1 MKKGENLQFLNIVWH
16 NIIRN
21 MYEKEKYDNNKKVK
35 HAKNPA
41 FLRISGFSLQNGY
54 KLMQN

>member
-1 MKKGENLQFLNIVWH
+1 MKNGEHLLFINIVWH

-21 MYEKEKYDNNKKVK
+21 MYEKEEYNKQKMVK

-41 FLRISGFSLQNGY
+41 FSGFHPLY
-54 KLMQN
+54 KMVMN